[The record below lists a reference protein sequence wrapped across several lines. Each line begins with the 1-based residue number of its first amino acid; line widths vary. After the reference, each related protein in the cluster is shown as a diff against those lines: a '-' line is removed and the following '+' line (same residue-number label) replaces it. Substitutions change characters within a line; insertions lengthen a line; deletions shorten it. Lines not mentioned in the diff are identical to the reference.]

1 MINTTIPAVKV
12 FACSMGLLFLIY
24 LNLELATFTLA
35 YLPMAICSLF
45 GVSVLLTK
53 IIEEFRHEN

>member
-1 MINTTIPAVKV
+1 MLNNTIPAAKV
-12 FACSMGLLFLIY
+12 FACSLGLLFLIY

-45 GVSVLLTK
+45 GVGVLLNG